1 MYAPIVIFTH
11 KRLNKLK
18 KLLLSL
24 NKNPE
29 VKKSK
34 VYFFIDGPKNST
46 DKIKTDKI
54 FKYLKKIN
62 ISKNKKIFYRNNN
75 LGSANSILDGLNY
88 VSSKE
93 KNFIVLEEDLIVS
106 NEFLYF
112 CNTTL
117 NLYNDIKKIWH
128 INCWIFDNLD
138 SNDKFFFSSHMSCWG
153 WASWSD
159 RWHKLK
165 KIRKK
170 KIHFEI
176 NKYSKKKFD
185 FLNAG
190 SCLSLLL
197 NYKGKINTWAVY
209 WYYTIF
215 KNNGMTITPFKTLVV
230 NTGFDFKS
238 TNTKINYYSKSIIK
252 QKTINFDLKFK
263 KPDLNQKILN
273 DVKNI
278 YYRKNFLLILSI
290 KIKEILNR
298 L

>member
-1 MYAPIVIFTH
+1 MYAPIIIFTH
-11 KRLNKLK
+11 IRLNKLK

-24 NKNPE
+24 KKNPE

-54 FKYLKKIN
+54 FKYLKNIN
-62 ISKNKKIFYRNNN
+62 IFKNKKIFYRKKN

-117 NLYNDIKKIWH
+117 KLYKDIKKIWH
-128 INCWIFDNLD
+128 INCWIFDNLN

-170 KIHFEI
+170 KIYFEI
-176 NKYSKKKFD
+176 KKNSKKKFD
-185 FLNAG
+185 YLNVG
-190 SCLSLLL
+190 SYLNLLL

-230 NTGFDFKS
+230 NTGFDLKS

-252 QKTINFDLKFK
+252 KKTINFDLKFK

-273 DVKNI
+273 DIKNL
-278 YYRKNFLLILSI
+278 YFKKNFLLILSI
-290 KIKEILNR
+290 KIKEIFNS
-298 L
+298 